1 MTRSSRRTGVVAV
14 PDAEELENQNG
25 CFMTMPSWVRPWI
38 GLLLA
43 VSLCACAAAPRV
55 PFTAEEQA
63 VAHVAGI
70 PDARFW
76 SDDPPPGLRE
86 DVRAILTRARAPSP
100 AILALS
106 GGGGAGAFGAGLLVG
121 WSQIG
126 TRPEFTIVSGVSAGA
141 LIAPFAF
148 LGSEYDSIL
157 QQVLTSSYSSP
168 LSQFNKL
175 GIFSSGLP
183 NTEALQRL
191 VAQFVDES
199 MIERIAAEHRRGR
212 RLIVLTT
219 NLDAQRSVVW
229 NLGAVAASDR
239 PDRLQIIR
247 SVLVASASIPGV
259 FAPVLIDVEAEGRRF
274 AEMHVDG
281 GVTRNLFVAP
291 DPVLAAGSFLPPRT
305 SGRIYIIVNNKVAPD
320 FQVVENSLLPM
331 VERSVSTL
339 VKANTSSVI
348 LASYQFARA
357 NRLDFNLAA
366 IDPSYP
372 VSTTENFDRAYM
384 LGLFQHGIERAH
396 SNQMWQKTVVGPSSS
411 PSPRPQ
417 GLVSSRNDRLRP
429 AVPALR

>member
-1 MTRSSRRTGVVAV
+1 MTLS
-14 PDAEELENQNG
+14 
-25 CFMTMPSWVRPWI
+25 SWVRPWVVS
-38 GLLLA
+38 LLA
-43 VSLCACAAAPRV
+43 MGLCACAAAPRV
-55 PFTAEEQA
+55 PFTAEQQA
-63 VAHVAGI
+63 VARVPGI

-86 DVRAILTRARAPSP
+86 DVRNILLRARNPSP

-106 GGGGAGAFGAGLLVG
+106 GGGAVGAFGAGLLVG

-148 LGSEYDSIL
+148 LGSEYDPVL
-157 QQVLTSSYSSP
+157 QQVLTSSYASP

-183 NTEALQRL
+183 NTAVLQRL
-191 VAQFVDES
+191 VAQFIDEP

-239 PDRLQIIR
+239 PDRLEIIR

-259 FAPVLIDVEAEGRRF
+259 FAPVLIDVEAEGQRF

-320 FQVVENSLLPM
+320 FQVVEDSLLPI

-339 VKANTSSVI
+339 VKANTSSVL
-348 LASYQFARA
+348 LASYQFART
-357 NRLDFNLAA
+357 NRLEFNLAA

-372 VSTTENFDRAYM
+372 ISTTDNFDREYM
-384 LGLFQHGIERAH
+384 LGLFQHGIERAR
-396 SNQMWQKTVVGPSSS
+396 SNRMWQKTPVPPSSN
-411 PSPRPQ
+411 PSPKPQ
-417 GLVSSRNDRLRP
+417 GLVSSRNNRLGA

>member
-1 MTRSSRRTGVVAV
+1 MGSFMTLSSR
-14 PDAEELENQNG
+14 
-25 CFMTMPSWVRPWI
+25 VRPWI
-38 GLLLA
+38 VALLA
-43 VSLCACAAAPRV
+43 MGLCACAAAPRV
-55 PFTAEEQA
+55 PFTAEQQA
-63 VAHVAGI
+63 VARVPGI

-76 SDDPPPGLRE
+76 SDDPSPGLRE
-86 DVRAILTRARAPSP
+86 DVRNILLRARNPSP

-106 GGGGAGAFGAGLLVG
+106 GGGAAGAFGAGLLVG

-148 LGSEYDSIL
+148 LGTAYDPVL
-157 QQVLTSSYSSP
+157 GQVLTSSYASP

-183 NTEALQRL
+183 NTAVLQRL
-191 VAQFVDES
+191 VAQFIDEP

-259 FAPVLIDVEAEGRRF
+259 FAPVLIEVEAEGQRF

-320 FQVVENSLLPM
+320 FQVVEDSLLPLI
-331 VERSVSTL
+331 ERSVSTL
-339 VKANTSSVI
+339 VKANTSSVL
-348 LASYQFARA
+348 LASYQFART
-357 NRLDFNLAA
+357 NRLEFNLAA
-366 IDPSYP
+366 VDPSYP
-372 VSTTENFDRAYM
+372 IGTTDNFDREYM

-396 SNQMWQKTVVGPSSS
+396 SNQMWQKTAVP
-411 PSPRPQ
+411 PTLNNPRPQ
-417 GLVSSRNDRLRP
+417 GIVSSRTSRADS
-429 AVPALR
+429 AAPALR

>member
-1 MTRSSRRTGVVAV
+1 
-14 PDAEELENQNG
+14 
-25 CFMTMPSWVRPWI
+25 
-38 GLLLA
+38 
-43 VSLCACAAAPRV
+43 
-55 PFTAEEQA
+55 
-63 VAHVAGI
+63 
-70 PDARFW
+70 
-76 SDDPPPGLRE
+76 
-86 DVRAILTRARAPSP
+86 
-100 AILALS
+100 
-106 GGGGAGAFGAGLLVG
+106 
-121 WSQIG
+121 
-126 TRPEFTIVSGVSAGA
+126 
-141 LIAPFAF
+141 
-148 LGSEYDSIL
+148 
-157 QQVLTSSYSSP
+157 
-168 LSQFNKL
+168 
-175 GIFSSGLP
+175 
-183 NTEALQRL
+183 
-191 VAQFVDES
+191 
-199 MIERIAAEHRRGR
+199 
-212 RLIVLTT
+212 VLTT

-396 SNQMWQKTVVGPSSS
+396 SNQMWQKSVLGPASS
-411 PSPRPQ
+411 PSPRSQ
-417 GLVSSRNDRLRP
+417 ALVSSRNDRLRP

>member
-1 MTRSSRRTGVVAV
+1 
-14 PDAEELENQNG
+14 
-25 CFMTMPSWVRPWI
+25 
-38 GLLLA
+38 
-43 VSLCACAAAPRV
+43 
-55 PFTAEEQA
+55 
-63 VAHVAGI
+63 
-70 PDARFW
+70 
-76 SDDPPPGLRE
+76 
-86 DVRAILTRARAPSP
+86 
-100 AILALS
+100 
-106 GGGGAGAFGAGLLVG
+106 
-121 WSQIG
+121 
-126 TRPEFTIVSGVSAGA
+126 
-141 LIAPFAF
+141 
-148 LGSEYDSIL
+148 
-157 QQVLTSSYSSP
+157 
-168 LSQFNKL
+168 
-175 GIFSSGLP
+175 
-183 NTEALQRL
+183 
-191 VAQFVDES
+191 

-239 PDRLQIIR
+239 PDRLEIIR

-259 FAPVLIDVEAEGRRF
+259 FAPVLIDVEAEGQRF

-320 FQVVENSLLPM
+320 FQVVENSLLPI

-339 VKANTSSVI
+339 VKANTSSVL

-372 VSTTENFDRAYM
+372 VSTTENFDRDYM

-396 SNQMWQKTVVGPSSS
+396 SNQMWQKTVVPPSSS

>member
-1 MTRSSRRTGVVAV
+1 
-14 PDAEELENQNG
+14 
-25 CFMTMPSWVRPWI
+25 
-38 GLLLA
+38 LLA
-43 VSLCACAAAPRV
+43 IGLCACAAAPRV
-55 PFTAEEQA
+55 PFTAQQQA
-63 VAHVAGI
+63 VAQLAGI

-86 DVRAILTRARAPSP
+86 DVRNILARARAPSP

-148 LGSEYDSIL
+148 LGSGYDSVL

-183 NTEALQRL
+183 NTEALKRL
-191 VAQFVDES
+191 VAQFVDEE

-229 NLGAVAASDR
+229 NIGAIAASDR
-239 PDRLQIIR
+239 PDRLEIIR
-247 SVLVASASIPGV
+247 SILVASASIPGV
-259 FAPVLIDVEAEGRRF
+259 FSPVLINVEADGQRF

-291 DPVLAAGSFLPPRT
+291 DPVLAAGSFLPPRA

-320 FQVVENSLLPM
+320 FQVVENSLLPL

-339 VKANTSSVI
+339 VKANTSSVL

-372 VSTTENFDRAYM
+372 VSTTENFDRDYM

-396 SNQMWQKTVVGPSSS
+396 SNQMWQKTVVPGSPT

-417 GLVSSRNDRLRP
+417 GLLSSRNDRARPVLP
-429 AVPALR
+429 AVR

>member
-1 MTRSSRRTGVVAV
+1 MGS
-14 PDAEELENQNG
+14 
-25 CFMTMPSWVRPWI
+25 FMTLAFWVRPWVI
-38 GLLLA
+38 VLLA
-43 VSLCACAAAPRV
+43 AMLGACSSAPRV
-55 PFTAEEQA
+55 PFSAEQQA
-63 VAHVAGI
+63 VARVPGI

-76 SDDPPPGLRE
+76 SDDPPPGLRD
-86 DVRAILTRARAPSP
+86 DVRNILIRARTASP

-126 TRPEFTIVSGVSAGA
+126 TRPEFSIVSGVSAGA

-148 LGSEYDSIL
+148 LGPEYDPVL
-157 QQVLTSSYSSP
+157 QQVLTLGYASP

-175 GIFSSGLP
+175 GILSSGLP
-183 NTEALQRL
+183 NTAVLQQL
-191 VAQFVDES
+191 VAQFVDAP
-199 MIERIAAEHRRGR
+199 MIDRIAAEHRRGR

-239 PDRLQIIR
+239 PDRLEIIR

-259 FAPVLIDVEAEGRRF
+259 FAPVLIDVEAEGQRF

-291 DPVLAAGSFLPPRT
+291 DPVLAAGAFLPPRT
-305 SGRIYIIVNNKVAPD
+305 SGRIFIIVNNKVAPD
-320 FQVVENSLLPM
+320 FQVVENSLLPI

-339 VKANTSSVI
+339 VKANTSSVL

-357 NRLDFNLAA
+357 NRLEFNLAA
-366 IDPSYP
+366 IDPAYP
-372 VSTTENFDRAYM
+372 IGTSENFEREYM

-396 SNQMWQKTVVGPSSS
+396 SNQMWQKTPVP
-411 PSPRPQ
+411 PTLNNPRPQ
-417 GLVSSRNDRLRP
+417 GIASSRNSRVGA